1 VPVLFNLAWQTK
13 FHWDGEFN
21 SLYDEAAQPING
33 HIELAESFNGVI
45 NKLEKYPEYRGAAP
59 ERFPEQFYQAW
70 LYFESIGSIHRLY
83 DLSQF

>member
-45 NKLEKYPEYRGAAP
+45 NKLEKYPEYRGLFRKVFQSNFIRPGFILKA
-59 ERFPEQFYQAW
+59 
-70 LYFESIGSIHRLY
+70 
-83 DLSQF
+83 